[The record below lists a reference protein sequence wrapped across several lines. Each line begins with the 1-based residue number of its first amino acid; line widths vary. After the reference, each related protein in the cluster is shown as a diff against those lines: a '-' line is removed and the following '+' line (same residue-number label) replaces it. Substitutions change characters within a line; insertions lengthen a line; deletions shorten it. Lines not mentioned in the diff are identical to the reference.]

1 MLTSVLI
8 ILYLRG
14 GYVEGS
20 ASEFNGNDLVRE
32 GGGGTVAVFIQY
44 RLGVF
49 GFLAGEKVKEG
60 GALNAGL
67 CELLFL
73 IEERSRGF

>member
-1 MLTSVLI
+1 M
-8 ILYLRG
+8 
-14 GYVEGS
+14 
-20 ASEFNGNDLVRE
+20 
-32 GGGGTVAVFIQY
+32 AVFIQY

-67 CELLFL
+67 CECF
-73 IEERSRGF
+73 SWFWKDVAVFD

>member
-1 MLTSVLI
+1 M
-8 ILYLRG
+8 
-14 GYVEGS
+14 
-20 ASEFNGNDLVRE
+20 
-32 GGGGTVAVFIQY
+32 AVFIQY

-73 IEERSRGF
+73 VVEGSCGF

>member
-1 MLTSVLI
+1 M
-8 ILYLRG
+8 
-14 GYVEGS
+14 
-20 ASEFNGNDLVRE
+20 
-32 GGGGTVAVFIQY
+32 AVFIQY

-67 CELLFL
+67 CECFSWLWKDVAVFD
-73 IEERSRGF
+73 

>member
-1 MLTSVLI
+1 M
-8 ILYLRG
+8 
-14 GYVEGS
+14 
-20 ASEFNGNDLVRE
+20 
-32 GGGGTVAVFIQY
+32 AVFIQY

-67 CELLFL
+67 CEYSFWLWKEVVAFDIL
-73 IEERSRGF
+73 IYLVDQQAALRWVQKYVSVLALIYVIVTEK